1 MNQGNDSRKKDKPDQ
16 TAYCSPS
23 LQKIQA
29 ANKMAA
35 WILKPDIIS

>member
-1 MNQGNDSRKKDKPDQ
+1 MNKGNDSKRMNSPNQ
-16 TAYCSPS
+16 IAYGS
-23 LQKIQA
+23 LHMQKIQA